1 MSSATDEDGEI
12 VDYQWD
18 LGNGETASGEQLSY
32 RYAKAGEYPVTLTVT
47 DNDGLSHSV
56 TQVVKVQVKQQKPVA
71 VIEHLDLW
79 FMHLFVSLSY
89 DTDGEIVSQSWK
101 FNNGS
106 KQTGPV
112 AISFGHRASK
122 VKLTVEDN
130 DGLKGKAKLNF

>member
-1 MSSATDEDGEI
+1 M
-12 VDYQWD
+12 
-18 LGNGETASGEQLSY
+18 L
-32 RYAKAGEYPVTLTVT
+32 
-47 DNDGLSHSV
+47 
-56 TQVVKVQVKQQKPVA
+56 QKLVA

-79 FMHLFVSLSY
+79 FMDIFVSLSY
-89 DTDGEIVSQSWK
+89 DTDGELVSQSWK

-112 AISFGHRASK
+112 AFSFGHRAGK